1 MAGDSSTRRL
11 PSVVRPEKEFV
22 TLSALVRHNAPTGD
36 PLSPGNGRS
45 APAYGP
51 LSEPELP
58 PSLARVSRLTCGFT
72 LWHAES
78 GTYCSGTLRDARK
91 PGYLLR
97 FSGSARRATASVHA
111 PATWTLVF
119 ARRALKA
126 AVNVSSPRNAVS
138 MPETK
143 MLDAFLAQVHRAV
156 TRIHT
161 SAVTLPRMAR
171 RSQQPGAVKT

>member
-1 MAGDSSTRRL
+1 
-11 PSVVRPEKEFV
+11 V

-45 APAYGP
+45 APAYEP
-51 LSEPELP
+51 LSEPEP
-58 PSLARVSRLTCGFT
+58 PLSLARVSRLTCGFT

-78 GTYCSGTLRDARK
+78 GMYCSGPLRDARK

-111 PATWTLVF
+111 PATWTWCSPVVP
-119 ARRALKA
+119 LKA
-126 AVNVSSPRNAVS
+126 PVNVSSPRNAVS
-138 MPETK
+138 IPENEE
-143 MLDAFLAQVHRAV
+143 DADALLAQVHRAL

-161 SAVTLPRMAR
+161 SALALPRMAR
-171 RSQQPGAVKT
+171 RSQQPGAVKV